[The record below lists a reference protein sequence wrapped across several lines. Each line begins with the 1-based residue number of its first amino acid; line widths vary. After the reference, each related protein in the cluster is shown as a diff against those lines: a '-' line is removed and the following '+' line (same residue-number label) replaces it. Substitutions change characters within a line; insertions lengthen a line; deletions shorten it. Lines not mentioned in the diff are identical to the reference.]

1 MKSVAAAGS
10 DANIP
15 ASMAMLPSYHRI
27 GARCNKEAIMS
38 EPPISRLHVPEEQAL
53 PEDIQALYAQ
63 MREKP
68 GFVPNVYRA
77 YSLRPQQLR
86 GFLALYDS
94 LMTEESGLSKAER
107 EMIAVAVSAQ
117 NHCFYCL
124 TSHGA
129 VLRIRAKDEVLADT
143 IAANYRAAN
152 LTPRQRA
159 MLDLAVKIT
168 VDSAAVSDQ
177 DIATLRGHGFND
189 EDIMDIIQTAALFNY
204 SNRVASALDLRPN
217 REYHSMARGGSVDKT

>member
-1 MKSVAAAGS
+1 MTMS
-10 DANIP
+10 DQ
-15 ASMAMLPSYHRI
+15 
-27 GARCNKEAIMS
+27 
-38 EPPISRLHVPEEQAL
+38 PISRLSVPNEQTL
-53 PEDIQALYAQ
+53 PEDIQTIFAD
-63 MREKP
+63 MRAKP

-86 GFLALYDS
+86 GFIALYDAI
-94 LMTEESGLSKAER
+94 MTEDSGLTKAER

-129 VLRIRAKDEVLADT
+129 VLRIRSKDEVLADT
-143 IAANYRAAN
+143 IAANYRAADI
-152 LTPRQRA
+152 TPRQRA

-168 VDSAAVSDQ
+168 VDSAAVGEQ
-177 DIATLRGHGFND
+177 DLAALRDHGFSD

-217 REYHSMARGGSVDKT
+217 REYHHMARGNINDRMTR

>member
-1 MKSVAAAGS
+1 M
-10 DANIP
+10 
-15 ASMAMLPSYHRI
+15 
-27 GARCNKEAIMS
+27 IMS
-38 EPPISRLHVPEEQAL
+38 DQPISRLSVPNEQTL
-53 PEDIQALYAQ
+53 PEDIQAIFAD
-63 MREKP
+63 MRAKP

-86 GFLALYDS
+86 GFIGLYDAI
-94 LMTEESGLSKAER
+94 MTEDSGLTKAER

-129 VLRIRAKDEVLADT
+129 VLRIRSKDEVLADT
-143 IAANYRAAN
+143 ISANYRAADI
-152 LTPRQRA
+152 TPRQRA

-168 VDSAAVSDQ
+168 VDSPAIGEQDLAV
-177 DIATLRGHGFND
+177 LRDHGFSD

-217 REYHSMARGGSVDKT
+217 REYHHMARGNINDKMTR

>member
-1 MKSVAAAGS
+1 MQEEMTMS
-10 DANIP
+10 DQ
-15 ASMAMLPSYHRI
+15 
-27 GARCNKEAIMS
+27 
-38 EPPISRLHVPEEQAL
+38 PISRLGVPDEQVL
-53 PEDIQALYAQ
+53 PDDIQALYAE

-86 GFLALYDS
+86 GFIALYDS
-94 LMTEESGLSKAER
+94 IMTEESGLTKAER

-124 TSHGA
+124 TAHGA

-143 IAANYRAAN
+143 IAANYRAAS

-159 MLDLAVKIT
+159 MLDLAFKIT
-168 VDSAAVSDQ
+168 NDSAAVDDQ
-177 DIATLRGHGFND
+177 DLAALRDHGFTD

-204 SNRVASALDLRPN
+204 SNRVASALD
-217 REYHSMARGGSVDKT
+217 

>member
-1 MKSVAAAGS
+1 MP
-10 DANIP
+10 DQ
-15 ASMAMLPSYHRI
+15 
-27 GARCNKEAIMS
+27 
-38 EPPISRLHVPEEQAL
+38 PISRLSVPNEQTL
-53 PEDIQALYAQ
+53 PEDIQALFAE
-63 MREKP
+63 MRVKP
-68 GFVPNVYRA
+68 GFVPNVYQA

-86 GFLALYDS
+86 GFIALYDAI
-94 LMTEESGLSKAER
+94 MTEDSGLTKAER

-129 VLRIRAKDEVLADT
+129 VLRIRAKDAVLADT
-143 IAANYRAAN
+143 IAANYRAAD

-168 VDSAAVSDQ
+168 ADSAAIGDQ
-177 DIATLRGHGFND
+177 DLAVLRDHGFTD

-217 REYHSMARGGSVDKT
+217 REYHDMARGNKSG

>member
-1 MKSVAAAGS
+1 M
-10 DANIP
+10 
-15 ASMAMLPSYHRI
+15 R
-27 GARCNKEAIMS
+27 EETTMS
-38 EPPISRLHVPEEQAL
+38 NQPISRLSVPEEQAL
-53 PEDIQALYAQ
+53 PDDIQAIFAE
-63 MREKP
+63 MRAKP
-68 GFVPNVYRA
+68 GFVPNVYQA

-86 GFLALYDS
+86 GFIALYDAI
-94 LMTEESGLSKAER
+94 MNEASGLTKAER

-143 IAANYRAAN
+143 IAANYRAAS
-152 LTPRQRA
+152 LTQRQRA

-168 VDSAAVSDQ
+168 DDSATIGDQ
-177 DIATLRGHGFND
+177 DLATLRDHGFTD

-217 REYHSMARGGSVDKT
+217 REYHHMARGNKSG

>member
-1 MKSVAAAGS
+1 
-10 DANIP
+10 
-15 ASMAMLPSYHRI
+15 
-27 GARCNKEAIMS
+27 MS
-38 EPPISRLHVPEEQAL
+38 NQPISRLSVPNEQTL
-53 PEDIQALYAQ
+53 PDDIQAIFAE
-63 MREKP
+63 MRAKP
-68 GFVPNVYRA
+68 GFVPNVYQA

-86 GFLALYDS
+86 GFIALYDAI
-94 LMTEESGLSKAER
+94 MTEASGLTKAER

-143 IAANYRAAN
+143 IAANYRAAS

-168 VDSAAVSDQ
+168 IDSASVSDQ
-177 DIATLRGHGFND
+177 DIAALRNHGFSD

-217 REYHSMARGGSVDKT
+217 REYHSMARGNRDE

>member
-1 MKSVAAAGS
+1 
-10 DANIP
+10 
-15 ASMAMLPSYHRI
+15 
-27 GARCNKEAIMS
+27 MS
-38 EPPISRLHVPEEQAL
+38 NQPISRLSLPNEQAL
-53 PEDIQALYAQ
+53 PDDIQAIFAE
-63 MREKP
+63 MRAKP
-68 GFVPNVYRA
+68 GFVPNVYQA

-86 GFLALYDS
+86 GFIALYDAI
-94 LMTEESGLSKAER
+94 MTEASGLTKAER

-168 VDSAAVSDQ
+168 VDSASISDQ
-177 DIATLRGHGFND
+177 DIAALRDHGFSD

-217 REYHSMARGGSVDKT
+217 REYHSMARSNRDE

>member
-1 MKSVAAAGS
+1 LYVDEEITMS
-10 DANIP
+10 DQ
-15 ASMAMLPSYHRI
+15 
-27 GARCNKEAIMS
+27 
-38 EPPISRLHVPEEQAL
+38 PISRLRVPAESTL
-53 PEDIQALYAQ
+53 PDDIQALFAE
-63 MREKP
+63 MRAKP
-68 GFVPNVYRA
+68 GFVPNVYQA

-86 GFLALYDS
+86 GFMSLYDAI
-94 LMTEESGLSKAER
+94 MNQDSGLTKAER

-143 IAANYRAAN
+143 VAANYRAAS
-152 LTPRQRA
+152 LTQRQRA
-159 MLDLAVKIT
+159 MLDLAIKIT
-168 VDSAAVSDQ
+168 NDSAAVADQ
-177 DIATLRGHGFND
+177 DIAALREHGFTE

-217 REYHSMARGGSVDKT
+217 REYHTMARGTSKE

>member
-1 MKSVAAAGS
+1 MS
-10 DANIP
+10 DQ
-15 ASMAMLPSYHRI
+15 
-27 GARCNKEAIMS
+27 
-38 EPPISRLHVPEEQAL
+38 PISRLGLPNEQSL
-53 PEDIQALYAQ
+53 PEDIQAIFAE
-63 MREKP
+63 MRAKP
-68 GFVPNVYRA
+68 GFVPNVYQA

-86 GFLALYDS
+86 GFIALYDAI
-94 LMTEESGLSKAER
+94 MIETSGLTKAER

-143 IAANYRAAN
+143 IAANYRAAS

-177 DIATLRGHGFND
+177 DIADLRNHGFTD

-217 REYHSMARGGSVDKT
+217 REYHDMARGNNDQ